1 MRRQVAVFEPAIER
15 KNKNMPLLQILR
27 PTLPI
32 LIGASLM
39 LSLSMGLRQSLGI
52 FLQPLTHDVAISVS
66 DFTLAIAVQNLAWGF
81 LQPFAGAFT
90 VRFGFRAI
98 MMVGAVLYVA
108 GLSLMAGAQGFLSV
122 MIGAGV
128 LIGTSL
134 ACTAAAIAMSVAA
147 RAVPATVRS
156 TVLGIVS
163 AAGSLGALLS
173 APLGQMLNEGY
184 GWRTGLVGF
193 VVLSLAL
200 LPAAWFAGKVDKIP
214 LPPRA
219 SDEIA
224 DTSASVAAK
233 IAFGNASFAVM
244 TSAYFVC
251 GMQLV
256 FITTHL
262 PSYLAICGMD
272 PMLSAQTLG
281 VIGGFNVLGSL
292 FFGWAGERWNKL
304 ALLGAIYISR
314 SLVLAWYFMLPPSP
328 ATTLLFGAMMGFLW
342 LGVGPLVAGAVVEM
356 FGLKWQAMIG
366 GLAFMSHQLGSFVGA
381 YGGGLL
387 YDSLGSYTLA
397 WRIGVAVGLAAGI
410 VQVAFALVRPTEP
423 PLVRAA

>member
-1 MRRQVAVFEPAIER
+1 
-15 KNKNMPLLQILR
+15 MPLLQILR

-52 FLQPLTHDVAISVS
+52 FLQPLTRDVGISVS

-81 LQPFAGAFT
+81 LQPLAGALT

-98 MMVGAVLYVA
+98 MMVGALLYIA
-108 GLSLMAGAQGFLSV
+108 GLALMASAHGFV
-122 MIGAGV
+122 GIMIGAGV
-128 LIGTSL
+128 LIGASL

-147 RAVPATVRS
+147 RAVPAAVRS

-173 APLGQMLNEGY
+173 APIGQLLSESY
-184 GWRTGLVGF
+184 GWRTGLAGF

-219 SDEIA
+219 SDQIA
-224 DTSASVAAK
+224 DTSAAVAAK
-233 IAFGNASFAVM
+233 IAFGNASFVVM
-244 TSAYFVC
+244 TCAYFVC

-304 ALLGAIYISR
+304 ALLGAIYFFR
-314 SLVLAWYFMLPPSP
+314 SLALGWYFLLPPTP
-328 ATTLLFGAMMGFLW
+328 ATTLVFGAIMGFLW
-342 LGVGPLVAGAVVEM
+342 LGVGPLVAGAVAEL
-356 FGLKWQAMIG
+356 FGLQWTAMIQ
-366 GLAFMSHQLGSFVGA
+366 GLAFMSHQLGSFAGA
-381 YGGGLL
+381 YGGGLI
-387 YDSLGSYTLA
+387 YDALGSYTFA
-397 WRIGVAVGLAAGI
+397 WRIGVAVGLTAGI
-410 VQVAFALVRPTEP
+410 VQVAFALIRPTRP
-423 PLVRAA
+423 PRLATA

>member
-1 MRRQVAVFEPAIER
+1 MS
-15 KNKNMPLLQILR
+15 LLRVLR

-52 FLQPLTHDVAISVS
+52 FLQPLTRDVGISVS

-81 LQPFAGAFT
+81 LQPLAGAFT
-90 VRFGFRAI
+90 VRYGFRSI
-98 MMVGAVLYVA
+98 MMVGALLYIA
-108 GLSLMAGAQGFLSV
+108 GLVLMASAQGMLGV
-122 MIGAGV
+122 MLGAGV

-147 RAVPATVRS
+147 RAVPTAVRS

-173 APLGQMLNEGY
+173 APLGQVLNEGY
-184 GWRTGLVGF
+184 GWRTGLAGF

-200 LPAAWFAGKVDKIP
+200 LPAAWFAGKVDAIP
-214 LPPRA
+214 LPKPA
-219 SDEIA
+219 ADELGN
-224 DTSASVAAK
+224 TSAGTAAK
-233 IAFGNASFAVM
+233 VAFGNASFVVM
-244 TSAYFVC
+244 TCAYFVC

-262 PSYLAICGMD
+262 PSYLLICGMD

-292 FFGWAGERWNKL
+292 FFGWAGGRWNKL
-304 ALLGAIYISR
+304 ALLGGIYVFR
-314 SLVLAWYFMLPPSP
+314 SLALAWYFMLPPTP
-328 ATTLLFGAMMGFLW
+328 ATTLLFGAIMGFLW
-342 LGVGPLVAGAVVEM
+342 LGVGPLVAGAVADM
-356 FGLKWQAMIG
+356 FGLKWQAMIQ
-366 GLAFMSHQLGSFVGA
+366 GLAFMSHQLGSFLGA
-381 YGGGLL
+381 YGGGLI
-387 YDSLGSYTLA
+387 YDTLGSYTMV

-410 VQVAFALVRPTEP
+410 IQVAFALVRPSEP
-423 PLVRAA
+423 PLVAAR

>member
-1 MRRQVAVFEPAIER
+1 
-15 KNKNMPLLQILR
+15 MPLLQTLR
-27 PTLPI
+27 STLPI
-32 LIGASLM
+32 LVGASLM

-52 FLQPLTHDVAISVS
+52 FLQPLTQDVAISVS

-90 VRFGFRAI
+90 VWFGFRTI
-98 MMVGAVLYVA
+98 MMAGAVLYVA

-122 MIGAGV
+122 LFGAGV
-128 LIGTSL
+128 LIGMSL
-134 ACTAAAIAMSVAA
+134 ACTAAAIAMSVAT

-156 TVLGIVS
+156 TVLGMVS
-163 AAGSLGALLS
+163 AAGSLGALMA

-184 GWRTGLVGF
+184 GWRTGLIGF
-193 VVLSLAL
+193 VVLSLAM

-214 LPPRA
+214 LPAPAR
-219 SDEIA
+219 DEIGN
-224 DTSASVAAK
+224 TSAGVAAK
-233 IAFGNASFAVM
+233 LAFGNVSFVAM

-281 VIGGFNVLGSL
+281 MIGGFNVLGSL
-292 FFGWAGERWNKL
+292 FFGWAGQRWNKL
-304 ALLGAIYISR
+304 ALLGAIYFSR

-356 FGLKWQAMIG
+356 FGLKWQAMIQG
-366 GLAFMSHQLGSFVGA
+366 IAFMSHQLGSFVGA

-387 YDSLGSYTLA
+387 YDALGSYTLA
-397 WRIGVAVGLAAGI
+397 WRIGVALGLTAGI
-410 VQVAFALVRPTEP
+410 VQVAFALLRPTEP
-423 PLVRAA
+423 LLVAAE

>member
-1 MRRQVAVFEPAIER
+1 MA
-15 KNKNMPLLQILR
+15 LLRVLR

-52 FLQPLTHDVAISVS
+52 FLQPITRDVGISVS

-90 VRFGFRAI
+90 VRFGFRPI
-98 MMVGAVLYVA
+98 MMAGAVLYIA
-108 GLSLMAGAQGFLSV
+108 GLALMAGAQGFLSI

-128 LIGTSL
+128 LIGMSL
-134 ACTAAAIAMSVAA
+134 ACTASAIAMSVAA

-173 APLGQMLNEGY
+173 APMGQILNEGY
-184 GWRTGLVGF
+184 GWRIGLVSF

-200 LPAAWFAGKVDKIP
+200 LPAAWFAGKADKIP
-214 LPPRA
+214 LPA
-219 SDEIA
+219 AAA
-224 DTSASVAAK
+224 DQIGNTSASVAAK
-233 IAFGNASFAVM
+233 TAFGNASFVVM
-244 TSAYFVC
+244 ACAYFVC

-262 PSYLAICGMD
+262 PSYLALCGLD

-292 FFGWAGERWNKL
+292 FFGWAGGRWNKL
-304 ALLGAIYISR
+304 ALLGMIYVTR

-342 LGVGPLVAGAVVEM
+342 LGVGPLVAGAVAEM
-356 FGLKWQAMIG
+356 FGLKWQAMIQ
-366 GLAFMSHQLGSFVGA
+366 GLAFMSHQLGSFLGA
-381 YGGGLL
+381 YGGGLI
-387 YDSLGSYTLA
+387 YDALGSYTMA
-397 WRIGVAVGLAAGI
+397 WRIGVALGLTAGVI
-410 VQVAFALVRPTEP
+410 QIAFALLRPTEP
-423 PLVRAA
+423 PLVAAA

>member
-1 MRRQVAVFEPAIER
+1 MS
-15 KNKNMPLLQILR
+15 LLRTLR

-32 LIGASLM
+32 LIGTSLM
-39 LSLSMGLRQSLGI
+39 LTLSMGLRQSLGI
-52 FLQPLTHDVAISVS
+52 FLQPLTHDIHISVS
-66 DFTLAIAVQNLAWGF
+66 DFTLALAVQNLAWGF
-81 LQPFAGAFT
+81 LQPLAGAMT
-90 VRFGFRAI
+90 VRYGFRPI
-98 MMVGAVLYVA
+98 MMVGSVLYIV
-108 GLSLMAGAQGFLSV
+108 GLALMANAQGLVSV
-122 MIGAGV
+122 MIGGGV

-147 RAVPATVRS
+147 RAVPAAVRS

-173 APLGQMLNEGY
+173 APLGQILNEGY
-184 GWRTGLVGF
+184 GWRTGLAGF

-200 LPAAWFAGKVDKIP
+200 LPAAWFAGKVDKVP

-219 SDEIA
+219 SDQIA
-224 DTSASVAAK
+224 DTSAGVAAK
-233 IAFGNASFAVM
+233 IAFGNASFVVM
-244 TSAYFVC
+244 TCAYFVC

-292 FFGWAGERWNKL
+292 FFGWAGQRWNKL
-304 ALLGAIYISR
+304 ALLGGIYISR

-328 ATTLLFGAMMGFLW
+328 TTTLVFGAMMGFLW
-342 LGVGPLVAGAVVEM
+342 LGVGPLVAGAVAEM
-356 FGLKWQAMIG
+356 FGLQWQAMIQ
-366 GLAFMSHQLGSFVGA
+366 GLAFMSHQLGSFLGA
-381 YGGGLL
+381 YGGGLI
-387 YDSLGSYTLA
+387 YDALGSYTMA
-397 WRIGVAVGLAAGI
+397 WRIGVALGLAAGI
-410 VQVAFALVRPTEP
+410 IQVAFALLRPTEP